1 VVHVGVQVD
10 VCGRELLVP
19 EPERDDGD
27 VGAGVEE
34 AHGGGVPEGV
44 HGDVLAAQRSTADAR
59 GVEVAGQAE
68 LDGVVAEA
76 CPGAGREQRIAGLT
90 AALFQPFP

>member
-1 VVHVGVQVD
+1 MPGGVTRAMARLLLVHVGVQVD
-10 VCGRELLVP
+10 VGGGELLVP

-44 HGDVLAAQRSTADAR
+44 HGDVLAAQRS
-59 GVEVAGQAE
+59 GS
-68 LDGVVAEA
+68 
-76 CPGAGREQRIAGLT
+76 
-90 AALFQPFP
+90 

>member
-1 VVHVGVQVD
+1 VQVD
-10 VCGRELLVP
+10 VGGGELLVS

-44 HGDVLAAQRSTADAR
+44 HGDVFAVQRSAADAG
-59 GVEVAGQAE
+59 GVEVAGEAVF
-68 LDGVVAEA
+68 DGVVAEL
-76 CPGAGREQRIAGLT
+76 CPGAGREQRMAGLT
-90 AALFQPFP
+90 AALGKPFP